1 VTRDA
6 QHNFVGEQP
15 KPFWFLPQTQ
25 QYTSSLTLHVHTA
38 VDPVPLAPAVRAAF
52 ASLDPDL
59 PVFDVRTMQEHLTRG
74 RAMIFTRLG
83 AAFAVA
89 FGLLALALAA
99 VGVYGVVS
107 YSVTQ
112 RTREIGIRMAL
123 GARLAA
129 VLGLVVRQGA
139 GLAVVGIAVGLL
151 AAFGV
156 GRVLGSLLYGVRPSD
171 PLILGGVALLL
182 GFVALGA
189 SYLPARRAARVDP
202 LLALRSE

>member
-1 VTRDA
+1 
-6 QHNFVGEQP
+6 
-15 KPFWFLPQTQ
+15 
-25 QYTSSLTLHVHTA
+25 
-38 VDPVPLAPAVRAAF
+38 
-52 ASLDPDL
+52 
-59 PVFDVRTMQEHLTRG
+59 MRG
-74 RAMIFTRLG
+74 RAMIFTWLG
-83 AAFAVA
+83 AAFAAV
-89 FGLLALALAA
+89 FGLLALSLAA

-139 GLAVVGIAVGLL
+139 GLAGIGIVVGLL

-156 GRVLGSLLYGVRPSD
+156 GRLLGSLLYGVRPSD

-182 GFVALGA
+182 GAVALGA
-189 SYLPARRAARVDP
+189 SYLPARRAAKVDP
-202 LLALRSE
+202 LTALRAE